1 MSMRSLLDAYVPDP
15 DAVERHAVVVRASP
29 GTVQD
34 ALWRA
39 DLGGP
44 AARALLALRVLPAA
58 LRGGSDA
65 RTRLSALR
73 HRPALT
79 LHDLAAGGFE
89 RLARTSDAVV
99 FGLTGRFWTLGGGIV
114 PTDAAAWDAGPPAGT
129 AQAAWSF
136 ETAPHADGH
145 TRLVTETR
153 VRCADPATRRAFRR
167 YWRVVR
173 PGSGLLRLLMLRRIR
188 RWAERRPRSEPAS

>member
-1 MSMRSLLDAYVPDP
+1 MCALLDRYVPDP

-29 GTVQD
+29 AAVQD

-44 AARALLALRVLPAA
+44 AARVLLALRVLPAA
-58 LRGGSDA
+58 LRGRGDA
-65 RTRLSALR
+65 RARLALLR
-73 HRPALT
+73 RRGLT
-79 LHDLAAGGFE
+79 LHDLSAGGFAP
-89 RLARTSDAVV
+89 LLRTPDAVV

-114 PTDAAAWDAGPPAGT
+114 PTDPAAWHAGPPAGT

-136 ETAPHADGH
+136 ETAPHGAGH
-145 TRLVTETR
+145 TSLATETR
-153 VRCADPATRRAFRR
+153 VRCADDATRRAFRR

-173 PGSGLLRLLMLRRIR
+173 PGSGLLRHLMLRRVR
-188 RWAERRPRSEPAS
+188 RWAERRPAPEPAQ

>member
-1 MSMRSLLDAYVPDP
+1 MRALLDAYVPDP
-15 DAVERHAVVVRASP
+15 DAAERHGVVVRASP
-29 GTVQD
+29 AAVQD

-44 AARALLALRVLPAA
+44 VARALLALRVLPAA
-58 LRGGSDA
+58 LWGRGDA
-65 RTRLSALR
+65 RARLAALR
-73 HRPALT
+73 CRPALT
-79 LHDLAAGGFE
+79 LHELSRGGFAP
-89 RLARTSDAVV
+89 LMRTPDAVV

-114 PTDAAAWDAGPPAGT
+114 PTDPAVWDAGPPPGM

-136 ETAPHADGH
+136 ETAPHGAGH

-153 VRCADPATRRAFRR
+153 VRCADAATRRAFRR

-173 PGSGLLRLLMLRRIR
+173 PGSGLLRRLMLRRIR
-188 RWAERRPRSEPAS
+188 QWAERRPAPEPAR